1 MLGLKLKLLEGDRK
15 GQGLWDDKNFLK
27 GILVDS
33 VKVTQPS
40 AT

>member
-1 MLGLKLKLLEGDRK
+1 MLGLQLKLLEGDRK
-15 GQGLWDDKNFLK
+15 GQGLWGDKNFLD

-33 VKVTQPS
+33 VRVTQPT